1 MELFSNAFIVTLGI
15 GFGVITIC
23 TAAALVDLITSGLVE
38 AALARLAR
46 GPSHPPHTTLSQS
59 TATRTN

>member
-15 GFGVITIC
+15 GFGLITIC
-23 TAAALVDLITSGLVE
+23 TAAAVVDLITSGLVE
-38 AALARLAR
+38 AALARLTHR
-46 GPSHPPHTTLSQS
+46 PSRPPHATLSQL